1 MRTAKIG
8 PDLRLLSFTRHRTNF
23 RLAEK
28 FDRNTSFTENLLIFP
43 YCSHG
48 ADEKGWTLTFVSA
61 FTIWPDTVYA
71 QSATLANPKW
81 RLQAELRIDTT
92 RPLPHKN
99 FVADGVDIAPVKFS
113 IVPANNLTSIFVFKI
128 LNS

>member
-1 MRTAKIG
+1 MALS
-8 PDLRLLSFTRHRTNF
+8 PLSFTRHRTNF

-28 FDRNTSFTENLLIFP
+28 FDLNTSFTTNLLIFP
-43 YCSHG
+43 HCSHG
-48 ADEKGWTLTFVSA
+48 ADEKGWTLTFVSG

-81 RLQAELRIDTT
+81 RLQAELRIDATT
-92 RPLPHKN
+92 PLPHKN
-99 FVADGVDIAPVKFS
+99 FIAGGVDIAPVKFS
-113 IVPANNLTSIFVFKI
+113 IVPANNLASIFVFKI